1 MINLGID
8 KLLKKIVKRFLNY
21 REICGRRP
29 NCIQKMI
36 TKATERRLNKI
47 LILSRNRPK
56 RSPSFFLY
64 SLRWKQTAT
73 RWNYFSRPHHFL

>member
-8 KLLKKIVKRFLNY
+8 KLLKKIVERFLNY

-36 TKATERRLNKI
+36 TKATERRLNKFSI
-47 LILSRNRPK
+47 
-56 RSPSFFLY
+56 FLEIGQ
-64 SLRWKQTAT
+64 SVPPL
-73 RWNYFSRPHHFL
+73 FSYTV

>member
-29 NCIQKMI
+29 NCVQKMI
-36 TKATERRLNKI
+36 TKATERRLNKF
-47 LILSRNRPK
+47 
-56 RSPSFFLY
+56 SFFLEIGQ
-64 SLRWKQTAT
+64 SVPPL
-73 RWNYFSRPHHFL
+73 FSYTV